1 MLVQNAC
8 FDRLKD
14 ITDRVH
20 IESPYCVSHPL
31 YGKTELEPERIEQF
45 QNLPVVLQNRY
56 LSLQVRNFLHGI
68 YFTGMNQPEHLTAAE
83 LSSPA
88 GLVNNMAWGLN
99 LDFYTQLHESN
110 CGQGFFDPGWCVM
123 GEMDGLLAVRKED
136 LTLYVERYLHL
147 NPSEQSAV
155 MGDAISI
162 KMPPNRL
169 KSGCYLAVSDVGLVE
184 KSNTPTINIYFNL
197 RPEGAAPVM
206 HSLTQ
211 HLNALQ
217 IPFTF
222 QVPYDPLSYDRY
234 DSGILHCAKSDYG
247 VMRSALSAIY
257 TENSS
262 YCREETPLFTKQLAP
277 GVAVAEEPSH
287 KFSAQEDFGLNR
299 CQILTNGLL
308 MADRQGEYTSEMKMV
323 MILNQMYEHRI
334 APEFAYLDG
343 DGEDIYADIL

>member
-14 ITDRVH
+14 ITKQIH
-20 IESPYCVSHPL
+20 IESAYCVSHPL

-45 QNLPVVLQNRY
+45 QNLPVILQNRY

-68 YFTGMNQPEHLTAAE
+68 YFTGMSQLETLTIAE
-83 LSSPA
+83 RSSPV

-110 CGQGFFDPGWCVM
+110 CGQGFFDPGWSVT
-123 GEMDGLLAVRKED
+123 GEIDGLLAVRKDE
-136 LTLYVERYLHL
+136 LTLYVERHLHIQ
-147 NPSEQSAV
+147 PSEQAAV
-155 MGDAISI
+155 IGEAIAI

-169 KSGCYLAVSDVGLVE
+169 KSGCYLAVGDAGLV
-184 KSNTPTINIYFNL
+184 KNDTPTLNIYFNL
-197 RPEGAAPVM
+197 RSEGAAPVM
-206 HSLTQ
+206 SSLTQ
-211 HLNALQ
+211 HLNVLQ

-234 DSGILHCAKSDYG
+234 DSGILYCAKSDYG
-247 VMRSALSAIY
+247 VMRSALSTIY
-257 TENSS
+257 AENSS
-262 YCREETPLFTKQLAP
+262 YFREETPLFTKRLAP
-277 GVAVAEEPSH
+277 GLAVAEEPSQ

-308 MADRQGEYTSEMKMV
+308 MAYQQDEYSSEMKMV

-334 APEFAYLDG
+334 APEFAYLDE
-343 DGEDIYADIL
+343 DGEDTYSDIL